1 MAESSVTI
9 KEYIDERLRSQEK
22 AVEAALNALNRA
34 ATKDDAKVSLIL
46 SAVALFVSICSL
58 VFLMV
63 RK

>member
-1 MAESSVTI
+1 MAGNDVTI
-9 KEYIDERLRSQEK
+9 KEYIDARIEAQER
-22 AVEAALNALNRA
+22 AVKSALDALNRA

-46 SAVALFVSICSL
+46 SAIALFVSICSL

>member
-9 KEYIDERLRSQEK
+9 KEYIDERLRAQEK

-46 SAVALFVSICSL
+46 SAIALFVSICSL